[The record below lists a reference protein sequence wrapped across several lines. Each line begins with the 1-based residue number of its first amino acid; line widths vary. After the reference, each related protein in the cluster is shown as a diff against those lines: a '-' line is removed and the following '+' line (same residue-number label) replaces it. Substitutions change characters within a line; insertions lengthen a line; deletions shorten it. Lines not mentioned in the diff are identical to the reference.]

1 MAHGAH
7 ASNQLRSIAAR
18 TGRLGQIIGISVNRL
33 DKPCLLADA
42 ALTSS
47 NHQIIYI
54 YQDATVLGRSLV
66 ELFRFLLESSAAS
79 AYDVQDLLERG

>member
-54 YQDATVLGRSLV
+54 YIKTL
-66 ELFRFLLESSAAS
+66 RFLDGHWSSYS
-79 AYDVQDLLERG
+79 DFF

>member
-47 NHQIIYI
+47 SHQIIYI
-54 YQDATVLGRSLV
+54 YISRRYGSWTVTGRAIQI
-66 ELFRFLLESSAAS
+66 SSR
-79 AYDVQDLLERG
+79 EFGC